1 MQDFGAFLYSL
12 KGGFSFMEEQFMKR
26 AIRLARKGI
35 GYTNPN
41 PVVGAVIVKGGRV
54 IGEGFHEAYGG
65 LHAERNAFK
74 NCTEDPQ
81 GADLYVTLE
90 PCCHYGKTPPCTEA
104 IMEHGIRR
112 VYVGNMDPNPKVA
125 GRGVQILRE
134 HGIQVETGIMEEECR
149 KINDIF
155 FHYISHETPYVALK
169 YAMTLDG
176 KIAVKTGESKWI
188 TGQEARE
195 HVHTLRHKY
204 AAILAGIGTV
214 LCDDPMLNAR
224 VRGGNNPVRVIC
236 DSRLRI
242 PLSSKIVQSAKVIP
256 TIVAACER
264 TKKAEKLEELG
275 CRVLICPEKKGQL
288 DLMELFRALRKEKI
302 DSVLVEGGADI
313 NDSVIRTGAVKKIY
327 TYVAPKLFGGKQ
339 SRSPV
344 EGEGIER
351 ISDAVML
358 DGPEITKIG
367 EDLLLEYEVR

>member
-1 MQDFGAFLYSL
+1 
-12 KGGFSFMEEQFMKR
+12 MEEQFMKR

-104 IMEHGIRR
+104 IMEQGISK

-125 GRGVQILRE
+125 GKGVQILRE

-149 KINDIF
+149 KINEIF

-275 CRVLICPEKKGQL
+275 CRVLICQEKKGHL

-302 DSVLVEGGADI
+302 DSILVEGGADI
-313 NDSVIRTGAVKKIY
+313 NDSVIRTGVVQKIY

-339 SRSPV
+339 ARSPV

>member
-1 MQDFGAFLYSL
+1 
-12 KGGFSFMEEQFMKR
+12 MEEQFMKR

-104 IMEHGIRR
+104 IMEQGISK

-125 GRGVQILRE
+125 GKGVQILRE

-149 KINDIF
+149 KLNEIF

>member
-1 MQDFGAFLYSL
+1 M
-12 KGGFSFMEEQFMKR
+12 
-26 AIRLARKGI
+26 
-35 GYTNPN
+35 
-41 PVVGAVIVKGGRV
+41 
-54 IGEGFHEAYGG
+54 
-65 LHAERNAFK
+65 
-74 NCTEDPQ
+74 
-81 GADLYVTLE
+81 
-90 PCCHYGKTPPCTEA
+90 
-104 IMEHGIRR
+104 
-112 VYVGNMDPNPKVA
+112 
-125 GRGVQILRE
+125 
-134 HGIQVETGIMEEECR
+134 
-149 KINDIF
+149 
-155 FHYISHETPYVALK
+155 
-169 YAMTLDG
+169 
-176 KIAVKTGESKWI
+176 
-188 TGQEARE
+188 
-195 HVHTLRHKY
+195 
-204 AAILAGIGTV
+204 
-214 LCDDPMLNAR
+214 
-224 VRGGNNPVRVIC
+224 
-236 DSRLRI
+236 
-242 PLSSKIVQSAKVIP
+242 IP

>member
-1 MQDFGAFLYSL
+1 MG
-12 KGGFSFMEEQFMKR
+12 EQFMKR
-26 AIRLARKGI
+26 AIHLARKGI

-41 PVVGAVIVKGGRV
+41 PAVGAVIVKDGRV

-81 GADLYVTLE
+81 GSELYVTLE

-104 IMEHGIRR
+104 IMEHGISR

-149 KINDIF
+149 KLNEIF
-155 FHYISHETPYVALK
+155 FHYISHDTPYVALK

-195 HVHTLRHKY
+195 HVHMLRHKY

-224 VRGGNNPVRVIC
+224 VKHGNNPVRVIC
-236 DSRLRI
+236 DSRLKI
-242 PLSSKIVQSAKVIP
+242 PLSSKIVQSARVIP

-275 CRVLICPEKKGQL
+275 CRVLICPEKKGHL
-288 DLMELFRALRKEKI
+288 DLMELFRALREEKL

-327 TYVAPKLFGGKQ
+327 AYVAPKLFGGKHA
-339 SRSPV
+339 RSPV

-351 ISDAVML
+351 ISDAVIL
-358 DGPEITKIG
+358 DGPEITKMG
-367 EDLLLEYEVR
+367 GDLLLEYEVR